1 MFCLDISLSARL
13 SRLRIVHCTLYR
25 EDINRD
31 RFKKALTWNEAAGC
45 MWVGAAAGGG
55 RFLLFF
61 LFGVN
66 VPLFY
71 LSLNQKLDS
80 AKGIEPQTGT
90 SLLDSMV

>member
-13 SRLRIVHCTLYR
+13 SEDMNSFTLYR

-45 MWVGAAAGGG
+45 MWVGAVAAGGG

-66 VPLFY
+66 VPLFS

-90 SLLDSMV
+90 SLLDIMV